1 MPTHI
6 TNIKKVLLKAIAN
19 SQHSIDVAVA
29 YFNDSDLI
37 SAITSKQQSG
47 VKVRVLVG
55 QWDNLDLGLFQEFIN
70 QGGRIVVAKQ
80 EKGIMHI
87 KLSIFDK
94 EIAFLGSYNWTFGAT
109 HNNKEILFETSILD
123 EVKMQSDHFE
133 NLWLEY
139 AEVET
144 TQEDLVTVLARLD
157 LIRSF
162 TLLAEWN
169 NVNEHL
175 DRVVLNTTLLSSDST
190 DLLTDLQDAV
200 KHKDRNKV
208 LVLIDQIKSIH
219 QQLSQFQA
227 GEETLLKIQIQW
239 FQQQIKSLNKLYAD
253 QADVIRAWD
262 KRLFTFAGDLLR
274 KLFALKTEFAKIR
287 MEASQKK
294 ESKAAYEKAQKDQ
307 EAFENE
313 EIAFQNAEKVL
324 DESDEKLLKELYRK
338 ATGIC
343 HPDKADQ
350 SDPESIKRATE
361 YMVAVNIAYANKDL
375 DALKLLLQDLEN
387 GVGLKE
393 NLLHLSSEER
403 LNRLRASLDLLNQ
416 EYLSLLE
423 SVNNQSKQPSL
434 VNASTC
440 ENFDEWLI
448 GFKQQLETEIQ
459 VLEKDIARFK

>member
-1 MPTHI
+1 
-6 TNIKKVLLKAIAN
+6 LK
-19 SQHSIDVAVA
+19 
-29 YFNDSDLI
+29 
-37 SAITSKQQSG
+37 
-47 VKVRVLVG
+47 
-55 QWDNLDLGLFQEFIN
+55 
-70 QGGRIVVAKQ
+70 
-80 EKGIMHI
+80 
-87 KLSIFDK
+87 
-94 EIAFLGSYNWTFGAT
+94 
-109 HNNKEILFETSILD
+109 
-123 EVKMQSDHFE
+123 
-133 NLWLEY
+133 
-139 AEVET
+139 
-144 TQEDLVTVLARLD
+144 
-157 LIRSF
+157 
-162 TLLAEWN
+162 
-169 NVNEHL
+169 
-175 DRVVLNTTLLSSDST
+175 
-190 DLLTDLQDAV
+190 DAV

-208 LVLIDQIKSIH
+208 SVLIDQIKSIH
-219 QQLSQFQA
+219 QQLSQFQS

-239 FQQQIKSLNKLYAD
+239 FQQQIKSLNQLYAD

-262 KRLFTFAGDLLR
+262 KRLFTYAGDLLR
-274 KLFALKTEFAKIR
+274 KLFTLKTEFAKIR
-287 MEASQKK
+287 MDASQKK

-313 EIAFQNAEKVL
+313 GIAFQKHEIVL

-375 DALKLLLQDLEN
+375 DALKQILQDLEN
-387 GVGLKE
+387 GAGLKE

-423 SVNNQSKQPSL
+423 SVNNQSKQPSF

-448 GFKQQLETEIQ
+448 SFKQQLEIEIQ